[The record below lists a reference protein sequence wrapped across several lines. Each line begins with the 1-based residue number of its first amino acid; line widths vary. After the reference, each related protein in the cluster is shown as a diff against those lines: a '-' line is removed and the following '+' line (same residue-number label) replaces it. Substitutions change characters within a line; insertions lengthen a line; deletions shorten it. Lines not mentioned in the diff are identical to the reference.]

1 MSAAYRIIDEPAP
14 SALERAIVNPV
25 WPLFAAMFAG
35 SWLAF
40 PWFVLN
46 AFALGGRR
54 RYADLGLA
62 LAGWL
67 LSALILVGILQLLSD
82 MTLTER
88 GLPYAL
94 LAPVGVRLVVIYCLF
109 LRQLQTFEIHT
120 HFGGATRHGVFVVI
134 AGALLRGSV
143 MGALPG
149 FWQAVMS

>member
-1 MSAAYRIIDEPAP
+1 MPAAYRIIDEPAP
-14 SALERAIVNPV
+14 TALERVIVNPM

-54 RYADLGLA
+54 RFADLGIA
-62 LAGWL
+62 LTGWVA
-67 LSALILVGILQLLSD
+67 SGLILLAIMSMLST

-94 LAPVGVRLVVIYCLF
+94 LAPVGVRLVVVYWLF
-109 LRQLQTFEIHT
+109 LRQSQTFELYT
-120 HFGGATRHGVFVVI
+120 HFGGATRNGIFVVI
-134 AGALLRGSV
+134 AGYLLNGRV
-143 MGALPG
+143 LGALPD
-149 FWQAVMS
+149 FWRVVLS

>member
-1 MSAAYRIIDEPAP
+1 MPAAYRIIDEPAP
-14 SALERAIVNPV
+14 AALERTIVNPT
-25 WPLFAAMFAG
+25 WPLFASMFAG

-54 RYADLGLA
+54 RFADLGLA

-67 LSALILVGILQLLSD
+67 TSGLILVGILQLLSD

-94 LAPVGVRLVVIYCLF
+94 LAPVGVRLVVVYWLF
-109 LRQLQTFEIHT
+109 LRQLQTFEIYT
-120 HFGGATRHGVFVVI
+120 HFGGATRSGLFVVI
-134 AGALLRGSV
+134 AGGLLRGSV
-143 MGALPG
+143 MGALPD
-149 FWQAVMS
+149 FWQAVLS

>member
-1 MSAAYRIIDEPAP
+1 MPAAYRIIDEPAP
-14 SALERAIVNPV
+14 TTLERVIVNPM

-54 RYADLGLA
+54 RFADLSIA

-67 LSALILVGILQLLSD
+67 VSGLILIGIAMLLSD

-88 GLPYAL
+88 GLPYAR
-94 LAPVGVRLVVIYCLF
+94 LAPVGVRLVVVYILY
-109 LRQLQTFEIHT
+109 LRQLQTFELYT
-120 HFGGATRHGVFVVI
+120 HFGGATRNGIFVVI
-134 AGALLRGSV
+134 AGYLLNPRV
-143 MGALPG
+143 LGALPD
-149 FWQAVMS
+149 FLRAVLS

>member
-1 MSAAYRIIDEPAP
+1 VPVAYRIIDEPAP
-14 SALERAIVNPV
+14 TALERTIVNPT
-25 WPLFAAMFAG
+25 WPLFASMFAG

-54 RYADLGLA
+54 RFADLGLA
-62 LAGWL
+62 LGGWL
-67 LSALILVGILQLLSD
+67 ASGLILVGILQLLSD

-94 LAPVGVRLVVIYCLF
+94 LAPQGVRLIVVYWLF
-109 LRQLQTFEIHT
+109 LRQLPTFEIYT
-120 HFGGATRHGVFVVI
+120 HFGGATRNGVFVVI

-143 MGALPG
+143 MGALPD
-149 FWQAVMS
+149 FWQAVLS